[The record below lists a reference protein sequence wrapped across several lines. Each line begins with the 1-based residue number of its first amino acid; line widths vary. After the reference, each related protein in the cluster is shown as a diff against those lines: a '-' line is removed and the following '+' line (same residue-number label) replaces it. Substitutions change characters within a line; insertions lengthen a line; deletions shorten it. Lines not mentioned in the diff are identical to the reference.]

1 MKLTVSPD
9 ALHQILHD
17 SKDLER
23 LVIIDTRS
31 IDEYLNGHISSAIN
45 LDLMQFHWIDT
56 SRTGIRQFNT
66 QMRNLLSN
74 MGIDGTKAVVF
85 YDKISG
91 PSAARGVWLLH
102 YFSHSN
108 VFMLDGGFEAWRSK
122 EFQIERGTN
131 AFSHSSPATSTTPEV
146 IADLNMVK
154 SAVTKRVDENRV
166 LIDCRSEEEF
176 DGRVT
181 RALRGGHIPHAINID
196 WILNIDKVNDG
207 RFKKLS
213 ALAKIYSSIP
223 RTDEIITY
231 CQGGYRAAN
240 TYLVLKLLG
249 YEKVRVYLGSWGE
262 WGNKSKFPVE

>member
-1 MKLTVSPD
+1 MKLMISPYELD
-9 ALHQILHD
+9 QILHD
-17 SKDLER
+17 LKDLER
-23 LVIIDTRS
+23 VVIVDTRS
-31 IDEYLNGHISSAIN
+31 IDEYLNGHIPSAIN

-56 SRTGIRQFNT
+56 SRIGIRQFNT

-74 MGIDGTKAVVF
+74 MGIDETKSVVF

-102 YFSHSN
+102 YFSHLN
-108 VFMLDGGFEAWRSK
+108 VSILDGGFEAWRSK
-122 EFQIERGTN
+122 EFQIEMKTN
-131 AFSHSSPATSTTPEV
+131 AFSHSSLAMSTNTKV

-154 SAVTKRVDENRV
+154 SAVTKGVVENHV
-166 LIDCRSEEEF
+166 LVDCRSEEEY

-196 WILNIDKVNDG
+196 WTLNIDKLNNG
-207 RFKKLS
+207 RFKKPS

-223 RTDEIITY
+223 RTDEVITY

-262 WGNKSKFPVE
+262 WGNKSNFPVE

>member
-1 MKLTVSPD
+1 MKLTVSSD

-31 IDEYLNGHISSAIN
+31 IDEYLNGHIPSAIN

-56 SRTGIRQFNT
+56 SRNGIRQFNR

-74 MGIDGTKAVVF
+74 MGIDGTKSVVF

-102 YFSHSN
+102 YFSHPN
-108 VFMLDGGFEAWRSK
+108 VSMLDGGFEAWRSK
-122 EFQIERGTN
+122 EFQIETGTN

-176 DGRVT
+176 DGRVI

-196 WILNIDKVNDG
+196 WTLNIDKVNDG